1 MSEGIR
7 DCAKGKTSAREAM
20 KDEGKER
27 TLLPALLPF
36 PLAEINEV
44 GGGGGLVDEVA
55 HLEEG

>member
-1 MSEGIR
+1 
-7 DCAKGKTSAREAM
+7 M